1 MSFVP
6 GQENAGSRS
15 SSVNRAG
22 NGILKKTTWADQTER
37 GPNNQNR
44 GRRNQPKQTATT
56 QPNSGSVVPHY
67 SWFSGITQFQ
77 KGKEFQFAQGQG
89 VPIANG
95 IPASEQ
101 KGYWYRHN
109 RRSFKT
115 PDGQQKQLLPRWYFY
130 YLGTGPHA
138 GAEYGD
144 DIDGVVWVASQ
155 QADTKTTA
163 DIVERDPSSHEAI
176 PTRFAPGTVLPQGFY
191 VEGSGR
197 SAPASRSGSRSQSR
211 GPNNRARSSSNQR
224 QPASTVKPD
233 MAEEIAALVLAKLG
247 KDAGQPKQVTKQSA
261 KEVRQKILNKP
272 RQKRTPNKQ
281 CPVQQCFGKRG
292 PNQNFGG
299 SEMLKLGTSDP
310 QFPILAELA
319 PTPSAFFF
327 GSKLELVKKNSGG
340 ADDPTKDVYELQYS
354 GAIRFDSTLPG
365 FETIM
370 KVLNENLDAYQDQ
383 AGGADVVSPKP
394 QRKRGTKQKALKG
407 EVDNVSVAKPKSSV
421 QRNVSRE
428 LTPEDRSL
436 LAQILDD
443 GVVPDGLEDDSNV

>member
-1 MSFVP
+1 MSFTP

-15 SSVNRAG
+15 SSGNRSG
-22 NGILKKTTWADQTER
+22 NGILKKSTTWADQTER
-37 GPNNQNR
+37 ASNNLSR
-44 GRRNQPKQTATT
+44 GRRTQPKQTAST
-56 QPNSGSVVPHY
+56 QQQSGSVVPHY

-77 KGKEFQFAQGQG
+77 KGKEFKFSSGQG
-89 VPIANG
+89 VPIAAG

-101 KGYWYRHN
+101 KGYWYRHT

-115 PDGQQKQLLPRWYFY
+115 ADGQQKQLLPRWYFY
-130 YLGTGPHA
+130 YLGTGPYA
-138 GAEYGD
+138 DSSYGET
-144 DIDGVVWVASQ
+144 IDGVFWVASQ
-155 QADTKTTA
+155 QADTSTSA
-163 DIVERDPSSHEAI
+163 DITERDPSSHEAI

-197 SAPASRSGSRSQSR
+197 SAPGSRSASRSQSR
-211 GPNNRARSSSNQR
+211 GPPNRARSNSNQR
-224 QPASTVKPD
+224 QPASSVKPD

-247 KDAGQPKQVTKQSA
+247 KDVGKPQQVTKQNA

-272 RQKRTPNKQ
+272 RQKRTPNKH
-281 CPVQQCFGKRG
+281 CNVQQCFGKRG

-319 PTPSAFFF
+319 PTSGAFFF
-327 GSKLELVKKNSGG
+327 GSKLELVKKNSSG
-340 ADDPTKDVYELQYS
+340 ADEPTKDVYELQYS

-370 KVLNENLDAYQDQ
+370 KVLNENLNAYQEQ
-383 AGGADVVSPKP
+383 TGGVDVVSPKP
-394 QRKRGTKQKALKG
+394 QRKRGTRQMAQKEEIDSG
-407 EVDNVSVAKPKSSV
+407 SVAKPKSAV
-421 QRNVSRE
+421 QRNVTRE
-428 LTPEDRSL
+428 LTPEDKSL

-443 GVVPDGLEDDSNV
+443 GVVPDGLDDSNV

>member
-1 MSFVP
+1 MSFTP

-15 SSVNRAG
+15 SSGNRSG
-22 NGILKKTTWADQTER
+22 NGILKKSTTWADQTER
-37 GPNNQNR
+37 VSNNQSR
-44 GRRNQPKQTATT
+44 GRRIQPKQTAST
-56 QPNSGSVVPHY
+56 QQQSGSVVPHY

-77 KGKEFQFAQGQG
+77 KGKAFKFSNGQG
-89 VPIANG
+89 VPIAAG
-95 IPASEQ
+95 IPATEQ

-115 PDGQQKQLLPRWYFY
+115 ADGQQKQLLPRWYFY
-130 YLGTGPHA
+130 YLGTGPYA
-138 GAEYGD
+138 DSTYGD
-144 DIDGVVWVASQ
+144 DIEGVFWVSSN
-155 QADTKTTA
+155 QADTSTSA
-163 DIVERDPSSHEAI
+163 DITERDPSSHEAI

-197 SAPASRSGSRSQSR
+197 SAPGSRSGSRSQSR
-211 GPNNRARSSSNQR
+211 GPNNRSRSNSNQR
-224 QPASTVKPD
+224 QPSQTSASSVKPD

-247 KDAGQPKQVTKQSA
+247 KDVSKPQQVTKQNA

-281 CPVQQCFGKRG
+281 CNVQQCFGKRG

-299 SEMLKLGTSDP
+299 PEMLKLGTSDP

-319 PTPSAFFF
+319 PTPGAFFF
-327 GSKLELVKKNSGG
+327 GSKLELVKKNVGG
-340 ADDPTKDVYELQYS
+340 ADEPTKDVYELQYS

-370 KVLNENLDAYQDQ
+370 KVLNENLNAYQEQ
-383 AGGADVVSPKP
+383 SGGADVVSPKP
-394 QRKRGTKQKALKG
+394 QRKRGTKQTAQNV
-407 EVDNVSVAKPKSSV
+407 EVDSVSVAKPKSAV
-421 QRNVSRE
+421 QRNVARE

-436 LAQILDD
+436 LAAVLNEPL
-443 GVVPDGLEDDSNV
+443 GEDSTI